1 LKQTIL
7 IGIDDTDNKE
17 SRGTGYNARQLGHLL
32 ERKKLG
38 EVHSISRHQHFVHP
52 DIPFTS
58 QNSSACLYLQNGN
71 IDQLIPVCQQFMQ
84 QSCVPGSDGGLAI
97 ASLDN
102 IAEKVIHWGKM
113 SKKIVLKQADAWQLA
128 KENDIFLEG
137 FTGNNDGVIGALAA
151 IGLRKWG
158 NDGRCIWLKGKEIRE
173 ISGIFS
179 QESLKSICPID
190 LIITEEGIA
199 AEADDLIQT
208 GDWMRP
214 AIKNHKITL
223 YIEKSNHPK
232 YKWHAK
238 PKSRLKALTD

>member
-1 LKQTIL
+1 
-7 IGIDDTDNKE
+7 
-17 SRGTGYNARQLGHLL
+17 
-32 ERKKLG
+32 
-38 EVHSISRHQHFVHP
+38 
-52 DIPFTS
+52 
-58 QNSSACLYLQNGN
+58 
-71 IDQLIPVCQQFMQ
+71 
-84 QSCVPGSDGGLAI
+84 
-97 ASLDN
+97 
-102 IAEKVIHWGKM
+102 
-113 SKKIVLKQADAWQLA
+113 
-128 KENDIFLEG
+128 
-137 FTGNNDGVIGALAA
+137 
-151 IGLRKWG
+151 
-158 NDGRCIWLKGKEIRE
+158 GKEIRE

>member
-1 LKQTIL
+1 MKQTIL

-158 NDGRCIWLKGKEIRE
+158 NDGRCI
-173 ISGIFS
+173 
-179 QESLKSICPID
+179 
-190 LIITEEGIA
+190 
-199 AEADDLIQT
+199 
-208 GDWMRP
+208 
-214 AIKNHKITL
+214 
-223 YIEKSNHPK
+223 
-232 YKWHAK
+232 
-238 PKSRLKALTD
+238 